1 VASTPWRVPGVTS
14 ATARHVRKPGTDI
27 SADGWRTCRVC
38 DHLYDTTAADVVP
51 LPAAGP
57 DAASLTPKPAG
68 TSYRARMVD
77 GGAFVHDAPAQ
88 VPAVWGVGD
97 DVLMSVGEPL
107 ILTGPTGVG
116 KTTLGGQVVAG
127 RLGLLP
133 EVLGYPIQPGQRR
146 VLYLAMDR
154 PAQIARALG
163 RLLRAHP
170 REVLTERLV
179 VWKGPPPV
187 DLARHPS
194 QLLEL
199 ANEADADTV
208 VIDSLKDAA
217 VKLSDEET
225 GQGISRAMN
234 YCVADG
240 VEVLAF
246 HHQTK
251 RAGSGSGKP
260 TSLADVYGS
269 GWITAGAGSV
279 ILLWGAAGDLVV
291 ELSHLKQP
299 AAEVGP
305 LMLVHDHHAGT
316 TVVKDRIDV
325 LDLLAGKVTVR
336 EVAMKLNAGTDPV
349 TDSDIEKTRRKLDEL
364 VRNGLV
370 VKLPAAPGKAAT
382 YARKTHEGVT
392 EGVTDDQLA

>member
-1 VASTPWRVPGVTS
+1 MTS
-14 ATARHVRKPGTDI
+14 ATARHVHKPGTDI
-27 SADGWRTCRVC
+27 SADEWRTCRSC
-38 DHLYDTTAADVVP
+38 GDLYDTTAADVVVSP
-51 LPAAGP
+51 PAAGP
-57 DAASLTPKPAG
+57 KAASVTSMTAG
-68 TSYRARMVD
+68 TSYRARMMD
-77 GGAFVHDAPAQ
+77 GGTFVHDAPAR
-88 VPAVWGVGD
+88 VPAVWGSGD
-97 DVLMSVGEPL
+97 EVLMSVGEPL

-154 PAQIARALG
+154 PAQIARALA

-170 REVLTERLV
+170 REVLTKRLV

-187 DLARHPS
+187 DLARHPA

-199 ANEADADTV
+199 AREADADTV

-260 TSLADVYGS
+260 ISLADVYGS

-316 TVVKDRIDV
+316 TVVKDKVDV
-325 LDLLAGKVTVR
+325 LDLLVGKVTVR
-336 EVAMKLNAGTDPV
+336 EVAMKLNAGADPV

-364 VRNGLV
+364 FRNGLV
-370 VKLPAAPGKAAT
+370 VKLPAAPGKPAT
-382 YARKTHEGVT
+382 YARKAREGVT
-392 EGVTDDQLA
+392 EGVTDDPLA